1 MWEIQRTSGSW
12 QGFGGLE
19 PCARC
24 AGFSMAEIGNRKER
38 VPIFREMPFA
48 FQSRN
53 ESEKQRHT
61 LYREAIKKRETQKPQ
76 VLGRGLGDW
85 SHAPAVRDSAWR
97 KSETARS
104 ACAFAK
110 RARLPQAEDSAPMRV
125 SRIGVPNVSPAF
137 PKIGEEKMNLLV
149 ESLKA
154 LLFGIVEGITE
165 WLPISSTGHMILLDE
180 FIQLQMSDAFK
191 SMFEVV
197 IQLGAILAVVLLYFS
212 KLWPFKMPKKG
223 EGFVGLFKM
232 DTIMLWL
239 KVVVAILPS
248 AIVGI
253 PFDDWMDAHLHN
265 GPVVAAMLIL
275 YGVAFILVERRQNTH
290 RRARIQN
297 VELIDMRMALM
308 IGLFQVLS
316 LVPGTSRS
324 GATILGGILM
334 GCSRAAASEFSFFL
348 AIPTMAGASLIKVL
362 KFGLSF
368 TSEELIIL
376 AIGCVS
382 AFVVSII
389 AIKTFMGY
397 IKRHS
402 FTAFGWYRII
412 LGAVVGVYF
421 LLR

>member
-1 MWEIQRTSGSW
+1 
-12 QGFGGLE
+12 
-19 PCARC
+19 
-24 AGFSMAEIGNRKER
+24 
-38 VPIFREMPFA
+38 
-48 FQSRN
+48 
-53 ESEKQRHT
+53 
-61 LYREAIKKRETQKPQ
+61 
-76 VLGRGLGDW
+76 
-85 SHAPAVRDSAWR
+85 
-97 KSETARS
+97 
-104 ACAFAK
+104 
-110 RARLPQAEDSAPMRV
+110 
-125 SRIGVPNVSPAF
+125 
-137 PKIGEEKMNLLV
+137 MNLLV

-265 GPVVAAMLIL
+265 GPMVAAMLIL
-275 YGVAFILVERRQNTH
+275 YGVAFILVEKRQNTH

-368 TSEELIIL
+368 TSEEMIIL

-421 LLR
+421 LMR

>member
-1 MWEIQRTSGSW
+1 
-12 QGFGGLE
+12 
-19 PCARC
+19 
-24 AGFSMAEIGNRKER
+24 
-38 VPIFREMPFA
+38 
-48 FQSRN
+48 
-53 ESEKQRHT
+53 
-61 LYREAIKKRETQKPQ
+61 
-76 VLGRGLGDW
+76 
-85 SHAPAVRDSAWR
+85 
-97 KSETARS
+97 
-104 ACAFAK
+104 
-110 RARLPQAEDSAPMRV
+110 
-125 SRIGVPNVSPAF
+125 
-137 PKIGEEKMNLLV
+137 MNLFI

-180 FIQLQMSDAFK
+180 FIKLQMSDAFK

-197 IQLGAILAVVLLYFS
+197 IQLGAILAVVVLYFP
-212 KLWPFKMPKKG
+212 KLWPFKKPEKG

-232 DTIMLWL
+232 ETVMLWV

-265 GPVVAAMLIL
+265 APVVAAMLVI
-275 YGVAFILVERRQNTH
+275 YGVAFILVEKHQNTR

-368 TSEELIIL
+368 TSEELLIL
-376 AIGCVS
+376 GIGCVS
-382 AFVVSII
+382 AFIVSII
-389 AIKTFMGY
+389 AIKTFIGY
-397 IKRHS
+397 IKQHS

-412 LGAVVGVYF
+412 LGALVAVYF
-421 LLR
+421 LLK

>member
-1 MWEIQRTSGSW
+1 
-12 QGFGGLE
+12 
-19 PCARC
+19 
-24 AGFSMAEIGNRKER
+24 
-38 VPIFREMPFA
+38 
-48 FQSRN
+48 
-53 ESEKQRHT
+53 
-61 LYREAIKKRETQKPQ
+61 
-76 VLGRGLGDW
+76 
-85 SHAPAVRDSAWR
+85 
-97 KSETARS
+97 
-104 ACAFAK
+104 
-110 RARLPQAEDSAPMRV
+110 
-125 SRIGVPNVSPAF
+125 
-137 PKIGEEKMNLLV
+137 MNLLL

-154 LLFGIVEGITE
+154 LLFGIVEGVTE

-180 FIQLQMSDAFK
+180 FIQLQMTDAFK

-197 IQLGAILAVVLLYFS
+197 IQLGAILAVVVLYFS
-212 KLWPFKMPKKG
+212 KLWPFKKPEKG

-232 DTIMLWL
+232 ETIMLWL

-265 GPVVAAMLIL
+265 APVVAAMLVI
-275 YGVAFILVERRQNTH
+275 YGVAFILVEKKQRA
-290 RRARIQN
+290 RRARIQS

-368 TSEELIIL
+368 TSEELLIL
-376 AIGCVS
+376 GIGCVS
-382 AFVVSII
+382 AFVVSIV
-389 AIKTFMGY
+389 AIKTFIGY
-397 IKRHS
+397 IKQHS

-412 LGAVVGVYF
+412 LGALVAAYF
-421 LLR
+421 LLK